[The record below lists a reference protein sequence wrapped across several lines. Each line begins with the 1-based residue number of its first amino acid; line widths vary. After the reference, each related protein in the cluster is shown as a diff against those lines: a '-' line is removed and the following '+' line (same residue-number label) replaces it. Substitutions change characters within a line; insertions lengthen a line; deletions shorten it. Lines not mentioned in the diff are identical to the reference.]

1 MGKYDLMYETPQ
13 GLYGT
18 VWHPLGHGEFYDFI
32 LTENSEP
39 ITIEFTVPL
48 AIELQALIVDQS
60 GPNLWTII

>member
-1 MGKYDLMYETPQ
+1 MYETPQ

-32 LTENSEP
+32 LTEGLEP

-60 GPNLWTII
+60 HPNLWTII